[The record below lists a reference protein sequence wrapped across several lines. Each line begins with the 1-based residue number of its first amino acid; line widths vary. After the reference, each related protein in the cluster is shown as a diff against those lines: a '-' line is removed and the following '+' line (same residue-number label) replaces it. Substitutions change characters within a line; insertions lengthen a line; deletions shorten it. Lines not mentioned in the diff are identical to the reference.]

1 MADSQDRKDVGVRLS
16 GRLVCAS
23 EQEAQIVCR
32 HLPEHIDLTRAE
44 PGCISFDVSPTE
56 DPLIWTVEEH
66 FQDRDSFGS
75 HQERTQASAWGSAT
89 AKITRDYKITEL
101 D

>member
-1 MADSQDRKDVGVRLS
+1 MAGSQDHTNVGVRLS

-23 EQEAQIVCR
+23 EQEAEIVRR

-44 PGCISFDVSPTE
+44 PGCVFFDVSPTN

-66 FQDRDSFGS
+66 FQDRNSFGS
-75 HQERTQASAWGSAT
+75 HQERTKASAWGVAT
-89 AKITRDYKITEL
+89 AKITRDYEIVGL

>member
-1 MADSQDRKDVGVRLS
+1 MADSQNCKDVGVRLS

-23 EQEAQIVCR
+23 EQETEIVRR
-32 HLPEHIDLTRAE
+32 HLPEHVDLTRAE
-44 PGCISFDVSPTE
+44 PGCISFDVFPTD

-66 FQDRDSFGS
+66 SQNRDSFGS
-75 HQERTQASAWGSAT
+75 HQERTQASTWGVAT
-89 AKITRDYKITEL
+89 AKITRDYEIGGL